1 VSGFSARLTPSE
13 LEAVKSNQTNLPS
26 TTQYNLIITSLRA
39 THHSFI
45 HLMVGFEFVVQSN
58 LK

>member
-13 LEAVKSNQTNLPS
+13 LEAVKSNLDLNHHL
-26 TTQYNLIITSLRA
+26 A
-39 THHSFI
+39 TRYIRMHRPFI